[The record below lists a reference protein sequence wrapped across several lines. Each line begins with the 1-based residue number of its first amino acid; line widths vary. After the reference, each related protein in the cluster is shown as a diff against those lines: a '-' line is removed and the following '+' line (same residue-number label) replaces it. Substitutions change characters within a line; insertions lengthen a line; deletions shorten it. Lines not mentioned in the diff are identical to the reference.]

1 MKKNSGLFGRYLSPN
16 ITVNTSDM
24 KDYFDLF
31 LSWIMWSKDNL
42 ISLSSL
48 YELTKFLNNSSLLY
62 LLMNDICSGVNELI
76 HLFT

>member
-16 ITVNTSDM
+16 ITVNTSGM

-48 YELTKFLNNSSLLY
+48 YELTRFLNNSSLLY

>member
-16 ITVNTSDM
+16 ITVNTSGM

-48 YELTKFLNNSSLLY
+48 YELTRFLNNSSLLY
-62 LLMNDICSGVNELI
+62 LLMNDICSGINELI